1 MLSAR
6 IPISDFFDIV
16 VGFAGSSTIPGSVA
30 CTLTKF
36 LAEVV
41 IEQEHNPWA
50 AASRVFSCD
59 HSLLKHVPVV
69 LIYVDPTD
77 EKRKVISR
85 CIGFHS
91 PPLRVF
97 GAEFIGCATQGC
109 NPQARDIVFQTKH
122 NFTQKEKVRQY
133 CLPCGWKSVWI
144 NWKELGFLQPIG
156 PSQPRVYWHTFP
168 MTPLQ
173 CISFVAISLSKGEK
187 GKGVNERVGYHPASN
202 GACGKTGI
210 RCGADNNDENNNDES
225 DRGSSG
231 GGGDRPKATSRKR
244 KRNTN
249 KTRNERERANK
260 EGEVAPPKK
269 KVKDVKGKG
278 KASN

>member
-1 MLSAR
+1 MKTASNCKFFLLRTLACLFMLSAC
-6 IPISDFFDIV
+6 IPVSDFFDIV

-30 CTLTKF
+30 WTLTKF

-69 LIYVDPTD
+69 LIYVDPAD

-97 GAEFIGCATQGC
+97 GAEFTGCANQGC
-109 NPQARDIVFQTKH
+109 NPQARDVVFQTKH
-122 NFTQKEKVRQY
+122 NFTQKEKIRQC
-133 CLPCGWKSVWI
+133 CLPCGWKSAWI
-144 NWKELGFLQPIG
+144 HWKELGFLQPIG
-156 PSQPRVYWHTFP
+156 PSQPRVYWHTLP

-173 CISFVAISLSKGEK
+173 RLSFVAISLSKGEM
-187 GKGVNERVGYHPASN
+187 GKEEVNQGRVGY
-202 GACGKTGI
+202 
-210 RCGADNNDENNNDES
+210 ES
-225 DRGSSG
+225 DEGGGSG
-231 GGGDRPKATSRKR
+231 GGGDRVKATSQKRKR

-249 KTRNERERANK
+249 KSLDEKEPANK
-260 EGEVAPPKK
+260 GGEVAPPKK

-278 KASN
+278 RANN